1 MIATAETEISLLE
14 QSWMAAWVTKDRAT
28 CQRILADDFLL
39 TSARGALMSKSEWL
53 AGAMGPFVCTDFHW
67 EQIQVRR
74 FGDVAVVHGRS
85 KQQATVAGQDWSG
98 VFLVTDVWVRR
109 NGLWQVVSR
118 HGTGPLAE

>member
-1 MIATAETEISLLE
+1 MVATAEIEIPLLE
-14 QSWMAAWVTKDRAT
+14 QSWMDAWVAKDHAT
-28 CQRILADDFLL
+28 CDRILADDFVL

-53 AGAMGPFVCTDFHW
+53 AGAMGPFVCSAFHW
-67 EQIQVRR
+67 EHIQVRQ
-74 FGDVAVVHGRS
+74 FGEVAIVHGRS
-85 KQQATVAGQDWSG
+85 NQKASVAGQDWSG

>member
-1 MIATAETEISLLE
+1 MIATAQTENTHLE

-67 EQIQVRR
+67 EQIQVRP
-74 FGDVAVVHGRS
+74 FGDAAVVHGRS
-85 KQQATVAGQDWSG
+85 RQQATVAGQDWSG